1 MIHKISKT
9 SYNKAGGNKNPQPE
23 VLLPAF
29 LFVKYLLCPA
39 AFHIDTGTAAAASVP
54 AAVLYIDRADGLL

>member
-23 VLLPAF
+23 IPLPAF
-29 LFVKYLLCPA
+29 LFVKYLLYPA
-39 AFHIDTGTAAAASVP
+39 AFHIDNGMAAAACVP
-54 AAVLYIDRADGLL
+54 AAVLYIDCTNVLL

>member
-23 VLLPAF
+23 ILLPAF
-29 LFVKYLLCPA
+29 LSGKYLLCPA
-39 AFHIDTGTAAAASVP
+39 AFYIDNGTAAAACVP
-54 AAVLYIDRADGLL
+54 AAVLYIDYADVLL